1 MSCIAPFHF
10 PLNLVAHKIAPA
22 IATGCSWV
30 LKPASTTPLSALLL
44 GELLLLSSPGNPMM
58 PPEGFSIVP
67 CHRHVGQV
75 LIQDDR
81 YKLVTFTGSS
91 QVGFHQVKPNAGK
104 KSVVLECGGTA
115 FCIIHDMEHLAA

>member
-1 MSCIAPFHF
+1 
-10 PLNLVAHKIAPA
+10 
-22 IATGCSWV
+22 
-30 LKPASTTPLSALLL
+30 
-44 GELLLLSSPGNPMM
+44 M

-91 QVGFHQVKPNAGK
+91 EVGFHQVKPNAGK

-115 FCIIHDMEHLAA
+115 FCIIHDIEHIAAYCASNRLAFLAS